1 MIEASAAILVLV
13 SAGVFV
19 AHALDA
25 YFSNL
30 ARELRRPDACLNME
44 EAV

>member
-1 MIEASAAILVLV
+1 MNVMVEFAALLMGLF

-25 YFSNL
+25 YN
-30 ARELRRPDACLNME
+30 AQ
-44 EAV
+44 